1 MCSLPLLT
9 VQRGSEAESRF
20 ESQAHTDRVV
30 RILTRSVTGVTWTTV
45 YSDAILGN
53 TKVPRGT
60 GNALHAT
67 DGGL

>member
-20 ESQAHTDRVV
+20 ESQAHTDRAV

>member
-45 YSDAILGN
+45 YSAAILGN